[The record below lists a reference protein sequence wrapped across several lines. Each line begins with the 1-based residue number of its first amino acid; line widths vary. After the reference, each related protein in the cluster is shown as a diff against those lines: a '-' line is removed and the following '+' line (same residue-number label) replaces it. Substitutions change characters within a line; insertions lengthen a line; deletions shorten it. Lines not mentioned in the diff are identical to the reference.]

1 MQEILNYEILR
12 FKDYILTFGSILITV
27 IVILINIFLI
37 KVITK
42 IVFRISSN
50 NIHNDGRRYAIIQ
63 LLKYVLWII
72 TLIICLQT
80 IGVDIT
86 FLVASSAALLVGLGL
101 GMQVIFSDFIS
112 GIILLV
118 EGTIKVDDIIEVE
131 NEIMKVMEITLRTS
145 QVVTR
150 DEKVVIVPN
159 HRFLSENVIN
169 WTHNTTPTRFSI
181 DVGVDYSSDVRLV
194 EKALLQSVR
203 NNPQI
208 IKDQPY
214 QAFVRL
220 SNFGASSYDFQ
231 LIFWSNNLFRIEST
245 KSAIRFAIIEE
256 FKHNNITIP
265 FNQIVV
271 HQAIKV

>member
-1 MQEILNYEILR
+1 MQEILNYEILK
-12 FKDYILTFGSILITV
+12 FKDYILTFGSILFTV
-27 IVILINIFLI
+27 IVILFNVLLI
-37 KVITK
+37 KGITK

-50 NIHNDGRRYAIIQ
+50 NIHNDGRKYAVIQ
-63 LLKYVLWII
+63 LLKYVLWVI
-72 TLIICLQT
+72 TLIICLQI

-131 NEIMKVMEITLRTS
+131 NEIMKVKEITLRTS
-145 QVVTR
+145 RVVTR

-159 HRFLSENVIN
+159 HRFLTENVIN
-169 WTHNTTPTRFSI
+169 WTHNTTPTRFMI
-181 DVGVDYSSDVRLV
+181 NVGVDYSSDARVV
-194 EKALLQSVR
+194 EKALLQSVKT
-203 NNPQI
+203 NEHVINVEPFN
-208 IKDQPY
+208 
-214 QAFVRL
+214 AFVRL
-220 SNFGASSYDFQ
+220 ANFGASSYDFQ

-256 FKHNNITIP
+256 FKKNNITIP
-265 FNQIVV
+265 FNQLVI
-271 HQAIKV
+271 HQATKV

>member
-1 MQEILNYEILR
+1 MQEIFNYELLR
-12 FKDYILTFGSILITV
+12 FKDYMLTFGSILLTIS
-27 IVILINIFLI
+27 IIIINILLI
-37 KVITK
+37 KGIAK
-42 IVFRISSN
+42 IVFKIPSQN
-50 NIHNDGRRYAIIQ
+50 ANNDGRRYAVIQ
-63 LLKYVLWII
+63 LLKYLLWTF
-72 TLIICLQT
+72 TLIICLQV
-80 IGVDIT
+80 IGIDVT
-86 FLVASSAALLVGLGL
+86 FIVASSAALLVGLGL

-131 NEIMKVMEITLRTS
+131 NEIMKVKEITLRTS
-145 QVVTR
+145 RVVTR

-159 HRFLSENVIN
+159 HRFLTENVIN
-169 WTHNTTPTRFSI
+169 WTHNTTPTRFMI
-181 DVGVDYSSDVRLV
+181 NVGVDYSSDARVV

-203 NNPQI
+203 NNEHVINTEPF
-208 IKDQPY
+208 K
-214 QAFVRL
+214 AFVRL

-256 FKHNNITIP
+256 FKNNDITIP
-265 FNQIVV
+265 FNQLVI

>member
-1 MQEILNYEILR
+1 MQEILNYEILK
-12 FKDYILTFGSILITV
+12 FKDYILTFGSILFTV
-27 IVILINIFLI
+27 IVILFNVLLI
-37 KVITK
+37 KGITK

-50 NIHNDGRRYAIIQ
+50 NIHNDGRKYAVIQ
-63 LLKYVLWII
+63 LLKYVLWVI
-72 TLIICLQT
+72 TLIICLQI

-131 NEIMKVMEITLRTS
+131 NEIMKVKEITLRTS
-145 QVVTR
+145 RVVTR

-159 HRFLSENVIN
+159 HRFLTENVIN
-169 WTHNTTPTRFSI
+169 WTHNTTPTRFMI
-181 DVGVDYSSDVRLV
+181 NVGVDYSSDARVV
-194 EKALLQSVR
+194 EKALLQSVKT
-203 NNPQI
+203 NEHVINVDPFN
-208 IKDQPY
+208 
-214 QAFVRL
+214 AFVRL
-220 SNFGASSYDFQ
+220 ANFGASSYDFQ

-256 FKHNNITIP
+256 FKKNNITIP
-265 FNQIVV
+265 FNQLVI
-271 HQAIKV
+271 HQATKV